1 MKRLHYLFA
10 FVSLGLIALGQSTSG
25 AMRESPGRALRRA
38 VGEIEISGEDEAN
51 KLERYLALL
60 SRHADDFD
68 PSYDQDIE
76 LNARR
81 QALFLAQ
88 GGDGNPKAFVPF
100 AEVEKWQPT
109 NETQTAIWNLI
120 ERTAQTYAA
129 LHTGGWM
136 EVSKPRLP
144 PGLASALRH
153 ETAFCQ
159 ITNTFMSFDEKVY
172 NDVSRNIQNSCF
184 RDGENSLALRMR
196 YLRMALGM
204 SPLWHERIDDQV
216 KDLKV
221 TLDASGEVA
230 SYSFTRAP
238 SEAEAI
244 ENVRMDY
251 VQKLFRPENGL
262 HPMKDVFSNLVF
274 CCRIAK
280 AVGQM
285 QEYETRVNKLA
296 GQRRKQKRENDD
308 CPLDEIEI
316 GRDRYASR
324 FSFTRMFCW
333 NSLRQSGY
341 LAVVRD
347 GKAARR
353 AFIREIAAL
362 AHVGMDEAR
371 EMDRFYEFK
380 TYEALGKM
388 DEYNARRR
396 AEWERAHPPPKSE
409 RPKTTFEFGTYPVSP
424 ELRRE
429 LDRYGMTAGFFTA
442 RSAASTNRLAYLL
455 FTPKGK
461 KLPSKV
467 PLLAY
472 LPGNGE
478 IGEDVTRQF
487 RQRALFKLVTSED
500 FQRKRPCY
508 LLAVSPP
515 DGTTAIFGR
524 MPDGSPTD
532 LQAAIGELIR
542 GVARTRKSPQVDEAR
557 IYATGFSFG
566 GVAVYGLAFAMPD
579 LFAAAVPVSTTALDP
594 GMVPDAPPSNY
605 YHLYNEGD
613 VRDLARERARLEAFG
628 DRVRACGGDFR
639 AGTFP
644 KEGHNAWDA
653 AWREEAVW
661 DWLFSKRKG
670 TAPAAGARKGA
681 PVPRQTAATCTASRP
696 GRDGKSGP
704 ERAADGLD
712 GTAYVSDAPMGRGD
726 WFQIAFAEP
735 TSGRFTI
742 KTGLADGRGRLTRG
756 QVESSSDGRFWTK
769 CARFQKDAGE
779 CAFEIRAHIRFLRIL
794 PEEAPPRPLIIREIR
809 AE

>member
-1 MKRLHYLFA
+1 MRYDKLLPSLG
-10 FVSLGLIALGQSTSG
+10 VSLLLLVSTLAMGDEYKSKPNSTGSMHRATEERAASVTTEQDRFGL
-25 AMRESPGRALRRA
+25 
-38 VGEIEISGEDEAN
+38 
-51 KLERYLALL
+51 YLDMLA
-60 SRHADDFD
+60 HYAEDFD

-76 LNARR
+76 LDARR
-81 QALFLAQ
+81 GNAFLKR
-88 GGDGNPKAFVPF
+88 GGATNPKAYIPF
-100 AEVEKWQPT
+100 SEVERWHPT
-109 NETQTAIWNLI
+109 NSIQVAIWQTI
-120 ERTAQTYAA
+120 EKAAQTYASM
-129 LHTGGWM
+129 HRGD
-136 EVSKPRLP
+136 SKVQLPKPSLP
-144 PGLASALRH
+144 PDLARALQY
-153 ETAFCQ
+153 ETAFCL
-159 ITNTFMSFDEKVY
+159 IT
-172 NDVSRNIQNSCF
+172 
-184 RDGENSLALRMR
+184 NSLAPFDDSMHRAVFSAMRDELVAKDDNANPALHLR
-196 YLRMALGM
+196 YLRNILAM
-204 SPLWHERIDDQV
+204 PILWSEKHEETISDIV
-216 KDLKV
+216 V
-221 TLDASGEVA
+221 HESTSSSS
-230 SYSFTRAP
+230 SYSYVTTP
-238 SEAEAI
+238 SEAKAMED
-244 ENVRMDY
+244 VRGEF
-251 VQKLFRPENGL
+251 VQRLFET
-262 HPMKDVFSNLVF
+262 KCVFSNQVA
-274 CCRIAK
+274 CCRIANAAGMFD
-280 AVGQM
+280 AV
-285 QEYETRVNKLA
+285 EKRVNKLA
-296 GQRRKQKRENDD
+296 DDKRKKTNAGTNVIDA
-308 CPLDEIEI
+308 IEI
-316 GRDRYASR
+316 ARSTFARS

-380 TYEALGKM
+380 TCEALGKM

-396 AEWERAHPPPKSE
+396 AEWERAHPPPKRE
-409 RPKTTFEFGTYPVSP
+409 KPKTTFEFGTYPVSP

-442 RSAASTNRLAYLL
+442 RSATSTNRLAYLL

-487 RQRALFKLVTSED
+487 QRALFKLVTSED

-532 LQAAIGELIR
+532 LEAAIGELIR

-566 GVAVYGLAFAMPD
+566 GIAVYGLAFAMPD
-579 LFAAAVPVSTTALDP
+579 LFAAAIPVSTTALDP

-613 VRDLARERARLEAFG
+613 IRDLARERARLEAFG
-628 DRVRACGGDFR
+628 DRVRARGGDFR

-670 TAPAAGARKGA
+670 TAPAGARKGA
-681 PVPRQTAATCTASRP
+681 PVPRQLAATCTASRP

-712 GTAYVSDAPMGRGD
+712 GTAYISDAPMGRGD

-735 TSGRFTI
+735 TSGRFSI
-742 KTGLADGRGRLTRG
+742 RTGLADGRGRLTRG

-779 CAFEIRAHIRFLRIL
+779 CAFEIRAHVRFLRIL
-794 PEEAPPRPLIIREIR
+794 PEEVPPRPLTIREISISK
-809 AE
+809 

>member
-1 MKRLHYLFA
+1 MHSQTFLSA
-10 FVSLGLIALGQSTSG
+10 FLSLLVIGCDYSVAEEVSHFDIAQTIRCIDSTNTTP
-25 AMRESPGRALRRA
+25 AHK
-38 VGEIEISGEDEAN
+38 IS
-51 KLERYLALL
+51 LL
-60 SRHADDFD
+60 SDLLLRYADRFD

-76 LNARR
+76 LDERRRTLIRARGGTDNPTAYVSFTELQR
-81 QALFLAQ
+81 WESTNDLQVAIWSIVEKLAQ
-88 GGDGNPKAFVPF
+88 RRAEGAAPLTDDTYLPKP
-100 AEVEKWQPT
+100 
-109 NETQTAIWNLI
+109 
-120 ERTAQTYAA
+120 
-129 LHTGGWM
+129 
-136 EVSKPRLP
+136 LP
-144 PGLASALRH
+144 SQLRSALLF
-153 ETAFCQ
+153 ETAFCK
-159 ITNTFMSFDEKVY
+159 ITNGWSSSAKEAVDSMRTWLGVRKYFSTTSVGLLPLRIRYIRKILGIETIWDE
-172 NDVSRNIQNSCF
+172 NCSELSAGACSIMER
-184 RDGENSLALRMR
+184 LR
-196 YLRMALGM
+196 
-204 SPLWHERIDDQV
+204 
-216 KDLKV
+216 
-221 TLDASGEVA
+221 
-230 SYSFTRAP
+230 
-238 SEAEAI
+238 AEALQ
-244 ENVRMDY
+244 D
-251 VQKLFRPENGL
+251 LASDPL
-262 HPMKDVFSNLVF
+262 VFSNQVV
-274 CCRIAK
+274 CCRMAQ
-280 AVGQM
+280 AVSSNNQFAARAE
-285 QEYETRVNKLA
+285 QLVTRLQDKGEKDFVGPA
-296 GQRRKQKRENDD
+296 RVFENEHSSVFAEQFRFTAR
-308 CPLDEIEI
+308 LLWGEISEN
-316 GRDRYASR
+316 A
-324 FSFTRMFCW
+324 
-333 NSLRQSGY
+333 Y

-380 TYEALGKM
+380 TCEALGKM

-396 AEWERAHPPPKSE
+396 AEWERAHPPPKRE
-409 RPKTTFEFGTYPVSP
+409 KPKTTFEFGTYPVSP

-442 RSAASTNRLAYLL
+442 RSAISTNRLAYLL

-566 GVAVYGLAFAMPD
+566 GEAVYGLAFAMPD
-579 LFAAAVPVSTTALDP
+579 LFAAAIPVSTTALDP

-613 VRDLARERARLEAFG
+613 IRDLARERARLEAFG
-628 DRVRACGGDFR
+628 DRVRARGGDFR

-670 TAPAAGARKGA
+670 TAPAGARKGA
-681 PVPRQTAATCTASRP
+681 PVPRQLAATCTASRP

-712 GTAYVSDAPMGRGD
+712 GTAYISDAPMGRGD

-735 TSGRFTI
+735 TSGRFSI
-742 KTGLADGRGRLTRG
+742 RTGLADGRGRLTRG

-794 PEEAPPRPLIIREIR
+794 PEEVPPRPLTIREISISK
-809 AE
+809 